1 MTFKIKTSYTKLML
15 KISKNNSGFTLIE
28 LIIVIAIIGILA
40 TAIISGTDFI
50 DQRAQ
55 TVDVGNYNIARN
67 LQSAFEQYLIING
80 TDDLNYATG
89 VSGTAISTGDNNYLK
104 LVSKGVIKNSYKVPE
119 GTFYLIKSS
128 GNFPEIHFKLS
139 SQRYKKSICPS
150 TTSTTSSDCV
160 FKVPSTGALK

>member
-1 MTFKIKTSYTKLML
+1 ML
-15 KISKNNSGFTLIE
+15 KMNKNNSGFTLIE

-67 LQSAFEQYLIING
+67 LQSAFEQYLIVNG
-80 TDDLNYATG
+80 TDDLTYVDNY
-89 VSGTAISTGDNNYLK
+89 TGDGIKNGDANFNK
-104 LVSKGVIKNSYKVPE
+104 LVAKGVIKSSYQVPT
-119 GTFYLIKSS
+119 GIFYLIKS
-128 GNFPEIHFKLS
+128 GNFPEIHFKLT
-139 SQRYKKSICPS
+139 SQRYKKSICTAAS
-150 TTSTTSSDCV
+150 NSDCW